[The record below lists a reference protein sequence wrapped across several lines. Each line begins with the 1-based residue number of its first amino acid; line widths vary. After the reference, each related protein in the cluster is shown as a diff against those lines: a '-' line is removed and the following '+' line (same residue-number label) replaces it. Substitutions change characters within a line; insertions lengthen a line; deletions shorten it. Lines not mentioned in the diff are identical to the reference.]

1 MNKRLTKL
9 YLDFKLMKN
18 NNNKKKLMAKPR
30 AYGESGSCDST
41 NWNKLSAEQKTTNT
55 LNTAVV
61 VGAAVC
67 ESVHAHNYKRTIRT

>member
-1 MNKRLTKL
+1 
-9 YLDFKLMKN
+9 
-18 NNNKKKLMAKPR
+18 MAKPR

-61 VGAAVC
+61 VGAAAVC